1 MTNILVTIYVLSLDE
16 SYDLLLPINVKVVDV
31 LDMIQNTL
39 IEMSSNNY
47 VKHDNACLINI
58 DGNVINNNNLV
69 RLSGLKN
76 GCKVVLL

>member
-47 VKHDNACLINI
+47 VKHDNAYLINI

>member
-47 VKHDNACLINI
+47 VKHDNAYLINI

-76 GCKVVLL
+76 GCKVVLI

>member
-47 VKHDNACLINI
+47 VKHDNAYLINI
-58 DGNVINNNNLV
+58 DGNVINNNYLV

-76 GCKVVLL
+76 GCKVVLI

>member
-31 LDMIQNTL
+31 LDMIQTTL

-47 VKHDNACLINI
+47 VKHDNAYLINI